1 MEVMTFQKTLLDE
14 DMKLESTTY
23 SIFLCQRLT
32 IGDSMTIVRTH
43 VSKLHVEEEMQ
54 IPSFTK
60 KQSIIYLGNM
70 SNRDIQV
77 FSEIIWLGLELAEM
91 RMLQDKALRGE
102 TVVVCDS
109 NNIIKHI
116 PAQQVIDDHEI
127 FQQVDTEKTEEQN
140 NESTNGNRP

>member
-1 MEVMTFQKTLLDE
+1 
-14 DMKLESTTY
+14 
-23 SIFLCQRLT
+23 
-32 IGDSMTIVRTH
+32 
-43 VSKLHVEEEMQ
+43 
-54 IPSFTK
+54 
-60 KQSIIYLGNM
+60 M

-77 FSEIIWLGLELAEM
+77 FSEKIWLGLELAEM